1 MQKKPTSTLTTAFK
15 NKPLVRCG
23 NTIYYGNASDKC
35 VAKLEVSSEK
45 KVCDATIADNV
56 TVQLLDTNPEL
67 SPRKK
72 LIKQCKR
79 NGLYEALD
87 VADAWLCKALTTTEE

>member
-1 MQKKPTSTLTTAFK
+1 MPKKIISAITTTFK

-23 NTIYYGNASDKC
+23 NTIYYGNISDKC

-45 KVCDATIADNV
+45 KVFDATVADNV

-72 LIKQCKR
+72 LMKQCKR

-87 VADAWLCKALTTTEE
+87 VADAWLCKALTSTEE